1 MDYEFQTGLTI
12 LRYRIATIQS
22 ARQIPRVREF
32 VLKEKREAPW
42 AAGLR
47 AARANLIPGF
57 ILQAI
62 MLSLLLGY
70 YFYPPTTALLNQLAD
85 LKAEWGY
92 LYSIVASVIA
102 GAVIP
107 EVMRITIF
115 QKGKVTRANLGNF
128 LFAAF
133 HWAWSGAL
141 VDFLYRQQAS
151 WFGTE
156 ITFTVVATKVIID
169 QFIFN
174 PFFAAPVNSW
184 AYDWKNA
191 GFPLRGIHLF
201 FTLRYYRNTVVPTL
215 VATWGVWI
223 PVVTILYSLPP
234 LLQIPLFA
242 LALSL
247 WVMIFTWMS
256 EQRVPR

>member
-1 MDYEFQTGLTI
+1 M
-12 LRYRIATIQS
+12 S
-22 ARQIPRVREF
+22 EF
-32 VLKEKREAPW
+32 VIHERKEAPW

-47 AARANLIPGF
+47 AARANLIPGL

-70 YFYPPTTALLNQLAD
+70 YFYPPTTELLNQLAD
-85 LKAEWGY
+85 LKSRWGY
-92 LYSIVASVIA
+92 GYSIVASVIA

-107 EVMRITIF
+107 ELMRIIIF

-133 HWAWSGAL
+133 HWSWSGAL
-141 VDFLYRQQAS
+141 VDFLYRQQAE
-151 WFGTE
+151 WFGSE
-156 ITFTVVATKVIID
+156 ITFKVVAIKVLID
-169 QFIFN
+169 QFVFN
-174 PFFAAPVNSW
+174 PCFAAPVNSW

-201 FTLRYYRNTVVPTL
+201 FTARYYRQTVIPTL

-223 PVVTILYSLPP
+223 PVVTILYCLPP

-242 LALSL
+242 LALAL
-247 WVMIFTWMS
+247 WVIIFTWMS
-256 EQRVPR
+256 EQRAIPKEEANPS